1 MATSS
6 SAASVPRRRRREIVL
21 LALVCVAPIL
31 ASYLAYYV
39 WRPDSFRNYGE
50 LIAPVAMPGLAPGDT
65 APSDP
70 VVTQIRGHWAFVMVA
85 PGACDQ
91 PCREKLWQMRQLRLT
106 QGKNADRVVRTWI
119 VDDGVMPGADLLRE
133 FEGTLVLHESGKA
146 LLPRLPAVGSARD
159 HLYLV
164 DPLGNLMMR
173 FPKDADPNRI
183 KKDLSKLLSVSR
195 IG

>member
-6 SAASVPRRRRREIVL
+6 SAASVPRRRRREILL
-21 LALVCVAPIL
+21 LALVCVAPIV

-50 LIAPVAMPGLAPGDT
+50 LIAPVAMPGLAPGD
-65 APSDP
+65 AVPSDP
-70 VVTQIRGHWAFVMVA
+70 AVTQIRGHWAFVMVA
-85 PGACDQ
+85 SGACDQ

-106 QGKNADRVVRTWI
+106 QGKDADRVVRTWI
-119 VDDGVMPGADLLRE
+119 VDDSVTPSASLLRE
-133 FEGTLVLHESGKA
+133 FEGTLVLQETGKA
-146 LLPRLPAVGSARD
+146 LLPRLPATGSVRD